1 MTTSHRRIPTRN
13 QTGWTSNQLN
23 EVSQLFVQYCRTAK
37 LPVLDIGA
45 ACGIAT
51 LPALA
56 AGATVIANDLD
67 PAHLE
72 EIQKTV
78 PAEDAPRLVLVP
90 GRFPRYLRFL
100 GDSLAAVHASNIFHF
115 LTGAQVEQGLESIS
129 HWLEPGG
136 KLFVQVSTPWQQP
149 FREFVPVFEARRTA
163 GVAWPGWMENT
174 REYSTHRKL
183 DQIPPS
189 LHLLDDQTL
198 RRVCEYAGLIVE
210 DCWLYRRRDLP
221 ASLYLDGRE
230 CAGLIA
236 RKPQA
241 GGA

>member
-23 EVSQLFVQYCRTAK
+23 EVSQLFVEYCRTAP

-45 ACGIAT
+45 ACGIAA

-67 PAHLE
+67 PAHLC
-72 EIQKTV
+72 EIQKAV
-78 PAEDAPRLVLVP
+78 PPQDAARLVLMP

-100 GDSLAAVHASNIFHF
+100 GGSLGAVHASNVFHF
-115 LTGAQVEQGLESIS
+115 LTGPQVEQGLESIA
-129 HWLEPGG
+129 HWLAPEG
-136 KLFVQVSTPWQQP
+136 KLFLQVSTPWQEP
-149 FREFVPVFEARRTA
+149 FREFVPVFETRRKT

-183 DQIPPS
+183 DQIPAS
-189 LHLLDDQTL
+189 LNLLDDVTL
-198 RRVCEYAGLIVE
+198 RRACEKAGLVVE
-210 DCWLYRRRDLP
+210 DAWLYRRRDLP

-236 RKPQA
+236 HKESAP
-241 GGA
+241 